1 MGHTVPGERTKQTS
15 CPAWG
20 SKIHISSCQVV
31 KDPHARSAI
40 SDTRVSFTKLQLQST
55 RWVCGAE
62 SFQEQFFP
70 LFRAVLCMCV
80 CWLLPAHTCVLLTL
94 ETSSPSAP
102 SLCPAE
108 CHFLGNKD
116 ENKMLPDFKKP
127 QGTYCE
133 IQSPNYK
140 ACYRC

>member
-1 MGHTVPGERTKQTS
+1 MLQGYHSFNYSYSLLDGSVVVRVLKSSSFGYSELS
-15 CPAWG
+15 C
-20 SKIHISSCQVV
+20 V
-31 KDPHARSAI
+31 
-40 SDTRVSFTKLQLQST
+40 
-55 RWVCGAE
+55 
-62 SFQEQFFP
+62 
-70 LFRAVLCMCV
+70 CV

-127 QGTYCE
+127 QETYCA
-133 IQSPNYK
+133 IQTPNYK